1 MDGMTPFRQL
11 EESLNS
17 ASAARTAA
25 QRSNL
30 LPVTAAGYMSWRE
43 RSLTLLTGSAFPLSR
58 ETQLFLRLCR
68 PAAGQ
73 AWLDVGTSGGYYAGL
88 LAGAGAHV
96 IACDL
101 SPAMLRV
108 AQRRE
113 SSPLIEWALLNGEA
127 TGLPDA
133 SLDGVTVGATLNET
147 HDPRALLREAA
158 RLLRPGGQLW
168 VMYLARNG
176 GPWQELL
183 SRLGGL
189 TFLDPAQV
197 REVLPGLER
206 TDLLRMR
213 DVVFE
218 RHVRSR

>member
-1 MDGMTPFRQL
+1 M
-11 EESLNS
+11 
-17 ASAARTAA
+17 
-25 QRSNL
+25 
-30 LPVTAAGYMSWRE
+30 
-43 RSLTLLTGSAFPLSR
+43 
-58 ETQLFLRLCR
+58 
-68 PAAGQ
+68 
-73 AWLDVGTSGGYYAGL
+73 
-88 LAGAGAHV
+88 
-96 IACDL
+96 
-101 SPAMLRV
+101 
-108 AQRRE
+108 
-113 SSPLIEWALLNGEA
+113 
-127 TGLPDA
+127 PDA

-206 TDLLRMR
+206 TDLLRVR